1 MYLKRLEIQG
11 FKSFAHKTDLAFQ
24 PGITAIVGP
33 NGSGKSNISDAVR
46 WVLGEQSKLLLRG
59 KRAEDVIFAG
69 SAQRMRSSVAHAS
82 VIFDNQDKKLP
93 VDSAEVVITR
103 RLHRDGSSEYL
114 INNEQM
120 RLMDISELLEKAG
133 FAQSRYT
140 VIGQGIIDQ
149 FLLQGPA
156 EIKSVIEEAAGLAP
170 FYEKHQKTVRRLTA
184 TRENLTQVSAL
195 TAEIEPRLRTL
206 RRQAKK
212 LEQRS
217 EIEKQWKDLLSG
229 RLLFIFANLQK
240 DKSNLTGQ
248 INELETKIKQLEG
261 AVQKFFRSVEES
273 DQNSTKRSQ
282 TITALQQSI
291 VNEQRQKERLQLELA
306 ELRVK
311 MGANLSNPQKDL
323 AALHGRR
330 DDLRR
335 QQAELSSQVE
345 DFEKNILET
354 EQDIK
359 EIVDILNSS
368 KPDLVPRFNQI
379 SDRFLNNQKQLIKK
393 MISQKQ
399 DLARAIA
406 RIEAEIGA
414 GGSDFQ
420 EAADKLDKI
429 IQVHEK
435 SLNKLQADLQNEL
448 TNISAYTSGRQEA
461 DKKIRKEEQDLNR
474 LRSEQNNFK
483 IELARIETKQEEE
496 ERSATEDLGANF
508 KEIIKGTAQVQDAAA
523 DEQISYLKRQ
533 LEQIGGLD
541 EQTAREY
548 EETEERYSYLTGQ
561 VRDLEAAATD
571 LETVLEELNAVIKEK
586 FNEAFSIIS
595 AKFSDYFR
603 VLFNGG
609 KADLKKIKN
618 QISKIKNE
626 DGTDEED
633 EEEQEKK
640 IEPNQD
646 IIGIDISATPPGKK
660 LSSISALSGGERTLT
675 TIALLIALLDAYPS
689 PFVVL
694 DEVDAALD
702 ESNSIRFAKILGTLS
717 DRTQF
722 ITITHNRET
731 MRRAHTL
738 YGVTMNDSGVS
749 QILSIKFD
757 DSLTYAQE

>member
-1 MYLKRLEIQG
+1 M
-11 FKSFAHKTDLAFQ
+11 
-24 PGITAIVGP
+24 
-33 NGSGKSNISDAVR
+33 
-46 WVLGEQSKLLLRG
+46 
-59 KRAEDVIFAG
+59 
-69 SAQRMRSSVAHAS
+69 
-82 VIFDNQDKKLP
+82 
-93 VDSAEVVITR
+93 
-103 RLHRDGSSEYL
+103 
-114 INNEQM
+114 
-120 RLMDISELLEKAG
+120 
-133 FAQSRYT
+133 
-140 VIGQGIIDQ
+140 
-149 FLLQGPA
+149 
-156 EIKSVIEEAAGLAP
+156 
-170 FYEKHQKTVRRLTA
+170 
-184 TRENLTQVSAL
+184 
-195 TAEIEPRLRTL
+195 
-206 RRQAKK
+206 
-212 LEQRS
+212 
-217 EIEKQWKDLLSG
+217 
-229 RLLFIFANLQK
+229 
-240 DKSNLTGQ
+240 
-248 INELETKIKQLEG
+248 
-261 AVQKFFRSVEES
+261 
-273 DQNSTKRSQ
+273 
-282 TITALQQSI
+282 
-291 VNEQRQKERLQLELA
+291 
-306 ELRVK
+306 
-311 MGANLSNPQKDL
+311 
-323 AALHGRR
+323 
-330 DDLRR
+330 
-335 QQAELSSQVE
+335 
-345 DFEKNILET
+345 
-354 EQDIK
+354 
-359 EIVDILNSS
+359 
-368 KPDLVPRFNQI
+368 
-379 SDRFLNNQKQLIKK
+379 
-393 MISQKQ
+393 
-399 DLARAIA
+399 
-406 RIEAEIGA
+406 
-414 GGSDFQ
+414 
-420 EAADKLDKI
+420 
-429 IQVHEK
+429 
-435 SLNKLQADLQNEL
+435 
-448 TNISAYTSGRQEA
+448 
-461 DKKIRKEEQDLNR
+461 
-474 LRSEQNNFK
+474 
-483 IELARIETKQEEE
+483 
-496 ERSATEDLGANF
+496 
-508 KEIIKGTAQVQDAAA
+508 
-523 DEQISYLKRQ
+523 
-533 LEQIGGLD
+533 D